1 MLLLASDLVKGSN
14 YWPQQV
20 FYAQHSRTSN
30 PFKTAAATT
39 NSEQRS
45 QSAFRRFIIGQYSL
59 PPNIIK
65 ITELVA
71 VKVPYAQLIPVP
83 HNVPYPFAV
92 PISKPF
98 PVEVPQLLNFNQD
111 TPIDSPEAIRNLP
124 HAYGEPTRTINEV
137 EIKSPTTHGKY
148 QNPVSQIS
156 QQLLP
161 PI

>member
-20 FYAQHSRTSN
+20 FYAQHSRTSD
-30 PFKTAAATT
+30 PFNTAAATT
-39 NSEQRS
+39 NGEQLSE
-45 QSAFRRFIIGQYSL
+45 SAFRRFIIGQHSL

-65 ITELVA
+65 ITERVG

-98 PVEVPQLLNFNQD
+98 SVEVPHLLNFNQD
-111 TPIDSPEAIRNLP
+111 TPIDSPEAIPNSP
-124 HAYGEPTRTINEV
+124 YAYGDPTRTINEA
-137 EIKSPTTHGKY
+137 EITSP
-148 QNPVSQIS
+148 P
-156 QQLLP
+156 L
-161 PI
+161 